1 MRSQLN
7 RILEAVL
14 EGRGESLTL
23 EAEGKS
29 YRRRFQPPERLI
41 LLGGGHVALHVQE
54 LAQRLDFAVT
64 VVDDRAAFSSPQRFP
79 TAAQTLCSPFSEA
92 IQSLSICSGDYVAV
106 MTRGH
111 RCDADCLRTLL
122 AGEQW
127 PRYVGMLA
135 SRKRGITLLA
145 QLGEEGFRR
154 ERLGRIHTP
163 IGLDINAMTLEEIAV
178 SIVAELVQERR
189 AGTPRRSK
197 SVELT
202 QTDPDQEVLEFVK
215 DPEPKALVVVV
226 ETMGSTPVK
235 TGALLA
241 VDRNLRSAGTMG
253 GGCAE
258 SACIRQARQLIGTGE
273 QKLFPVSLNEPDAE
287 EQGMACGGSMQV
299 LAIDLG

>member
-1 MRSQLN
+1 MDRASEFLAMAAHLLEIKSRRLLPSATQEEIEEVEQEEEALIRQLEQIKLY
-7 RILEAVL
+7 RDACEA
-14 EGRGESLTL
+14 
-23 EAEGKS
+23 
-29 YRRRFQPPERLI
+29 
-41 LLGGGHVALHVQE
+41 
-54 LAQRLDFAVT
+54 LAQ
-64 VVDDRAAFSSPQRFP
+64 
-79 TAAQTLCSPFSEA
+79 
-92 IQSLSICSGDYVAV
+92 
-106 MTRGH
+106 M
-111 RCDADCLRTLL
+111 
-122 AGEQW
+122 
-127 PRYVGMLA
+127 
-135 SRKRGITLLA
+135 
-145 QLGEEGFRR
+145 GEEGFRR
-154 ERLGRIHTP
+154 ERLERIHTP

-241 VDRNLRSAGTMG
+241 VDRNLRSAGTIG